1 MKAVLSRQM
10 AKHLQV
16 DNELVNSTFFNQIC
30 IKDSSKF
37 KLPDSMEKDYPG
49 YGYDKENQPLSMM
62 NIQYEYDLLSGN
74 WSSLEF
80 TKVTRNDQADSK
92 ETIDR
97 IKKKSLY
104 IRDLGYVTS
113 TYLKAIDD
121 KEAYYVNRLPHT
133 TNIYQMHEGV
143 LQLIDWKSLH
153 KKMDKAG
160 QTHKEM
166 EVYMGRENKLKTRMV
181 MFKVDQK
188 TYQNRIHKATERG
201 KRTGGYS
208 LSKEYKAKAHYS
220 IFITNVSSKNLS
232 ASQIKNIY
240 KLRWQIEII
249 FKAWKS
255 HVKIHSIKKISKER
269 FECQFYAKFI
279 WILLYWRVFQVA
291 NLSLQNQ
298 GINIPC
304 SVIKFYIRAKW
315 LTRTF
320 KILIRQ
326 ENGIYDWLK
335 SKLLSFSKM
344 ITVETKKGKLNQYQ
358 LIMNTIMA

>member
-1 MKAVLSRQM
+1 MKAVLSEQM
-10 AKHLQV
+10 TKHLQV
-16 DNELVNSTFFNQIC
+16 DNELVNSTIFNQIC

-74 WSSLEF
+74 CCSLEF
-80 TKVTRNDQADSK
+80 TKVTRNDQADSR

-113 TYLKAIDD
+113 TYLKAIED

-133 TNIYQMHEGV
+133 TNIYEMHEGV

-166 EVYMGRENKLKTRMV
+166 EVYMGKENKLKTRMV

-232 ASQIKNIY
+232 ASQIQNIY

-291 NLSLQNQ
+291 NLSLQNH

-304 SVIKFYIRAKW
+304 SVLKFYIRAKW

-326 ENGIYDWLK
+326 ENGIYNWLK

-358 LIMNTIMA
+358 LITNTVKA

>member
-1 MKAVLSRQM
+1 MKAVLSEQM
-10 AKHLQV
+10 TKHLKV
-16 DNELVNSTFFNQIC
+16 DNELLNSAFFNQIC

-49 YGYDKENQPLSMM
+49 YGYDKENQPLSLM

-92 ETIDR
+92 ETIDK
-97 IKKKSLY
+97 IQKKSLY

-113 TYLKAIDD
+113 TYLKAIED

-133 TNIYQMHEGV
+133 TNIYQMCDGE

-153 KKMDKAG
+153 KNMDKAG
-160 QTHKEM
+160 QTHKEI
-166 EVYMGRENKLKTRMV
+166 EVYMGKEKKLKTRMV
-181 MFKVDQK
+181 MFRVDEKVYQK
-188 TYQNRIHKATERG
+188 RIRKAADGG
-201 KRTGGYS
+201 KRKDGYS
-208 LSKEYKAKAHYS
+208 ISKEYKAKAHYS
-220 IFITNVSSKNLS
+220 IFITNVEAINLS

-255 HVKIHSIKKISKER
+255 HVKIHSFKQITKER
-269 FECQFYAKFI
+269 FECQYYAKFI

-291 NLSLQNQ
+291 NLTLQNH
-298 GINIPC
+298 GINLTC
-304 SVIKFYIRAKW
+304 SVLKFYIRARW
-315 LTRTF
+315 LTHTF
-320 KILIRQ
+320 KILNAQ
-326 ENGIYDWLK
+326 KDGIYNWLE
-335 SKLLSFSKM
+335 SNILSFSKM
-344 ITVETKKGKLNQYQ
+344 ITVETKRGKLNQNQ
-358 LIMNTIMA
+358 LIMNAIMP